1 MRAAQS
7 VGEAAL
13 AVAQKVFKRLYEGPA
28 GGRLHITTHLA
39 LLEHIR
45 DVHQRLVKELTTWV
59 LYSDEERKLHQE
71 IAEGLVRARLLSL
84 TEFDSHVAKL
94 MNAGRDAPATEF
106 ATHLV
111 HQCILAEPL
120 ATASDFFSVLD
131 VLAKVAQRPGA
142 DPSLAQVSCARAL
155 SGPSRHAVHNL
166 PTRCLRLELQLPN
179 SSESK
184 NPKSRVRR
192 IS

>member
-1 MRAAQS
+1 VPLYPKRWGVHTQVRAAQS

-71 IAEGLVRARLLSL
+71 IAEGLVRARLLQL

-94 MNAGRDAPATEF
+94 MNAGRHAPATQF
-106 ATHLV
+106 ASRLV

-120 ATASDFFSVLD
+120 ATASDFYAVLD

-142 DPSLAQVSCARAL
+142 DPALAQLVEQVRARW
-155 SGPSRHAVHNL
+155 V
-166 PTRCLRLELQLPN
+166 TLRARWVTL
-179 SSESK
+179 
-184 NPKSRVRR
+184 RAH
-192 IS
+192 